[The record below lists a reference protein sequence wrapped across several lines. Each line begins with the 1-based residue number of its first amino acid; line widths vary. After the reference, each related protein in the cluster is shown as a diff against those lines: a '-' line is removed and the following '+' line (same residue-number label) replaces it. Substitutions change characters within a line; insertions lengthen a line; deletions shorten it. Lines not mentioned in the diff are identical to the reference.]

1 MCEDCREIVH
11 VLTSEENVCL
21 ECGSEKLVK
30 WNPVKGKCPKCGEK
44 ELERDITCAKFAQ
57 VRQSQ
62 RIKGRIFDPKPPAG
76 SAKNNMIVLTG
87 CQLTKLLLNSC
98 KSVFNG

>member
-44 ELERDITCAKFAQ
+44 MK
-57 VRQSQ
+57 
-62 RIKGRIFDPKPPAG
+62 K
-76 SAKNNMIVLTG
+76 TG
-87 CQLTKLLLNSC
+87 T
-98 KSVFNG
+98 VFFVD